1 MLTNRMN
8 NQIQGQDKKQTF
20 YPAPD
25 CILNHAPLQSIDHT
39 INISGNIPAAAINS
53 ALSNKT
59 TISLRNILFCYLDLL
74 YCAVLTIYLPA
85 CGILLIC
92 TNPYII
98 GLSFFQLLYGLR
110 SLRCIDNLFTLGE
123 LRIGRLCDL
132 ISLCPGYL

>member
-1 MLTNRMN
+1 MN

-39 INISGNIPAAAINS
+39 INISGNIPAAAIN
-53 ALSNKT
+53 KT
-59 TISLRNILFCYLDLL
+59 TISLRNILFCYLDLH
-74 YCAVLTIYLPA
+74 YFTVFTIYFPA

-92 TNPYII
+92 TDPYII

-110 SLRCIDNLFTLGE
+110 SLRCIDDLLTLGE
-123 LRIGRLCDL
+123 LRIGRICDL